1 MRIAVELNR
10 SSDMGMSRTQQS
22 QETSQFPNTKSAHK
36 LDRADS
42 TRKVDAVKSITQSQ
56 EDLEKVGLATTTS
69 FGTTA
74 NFRSI
79 KFQRGAN
86 GAQQNIIDI

>member
-1 MRIAVELNR
+1 MA
-10 SSDMGMSRTQQS
+10 S
-22 QETSQFPNTKSAHK
+22 QLSNAKSAHK
-36 LDRADS
+36 LHQADS
-42 TRKVDAVKSITQSQ
+42 RKRVDAVKSITQSQ
-56 EDLEKVGLATTTS
+56 EDVEKVGLATTTS

-86 GAQQNIIDI
+86 GAQQNIIDIKPELVDS